1 MRATSLHMTTLFDT
15 LTLGSLTLKNR
26 MVLAPMTRSRA
37 LGNVPNA
44 MMAQY
49 YAQRAG
55 GGLLITEGTGPS
67 PNGTGYARIP
77 GIFNAAQIAGWKAVT
92 EAVHAKG
99 SRIVMQL
106 MHTGRVGHPDNLPVG
121 GALVAPSA
129 LAAPGKMYTDSQ
141 GEQAMPVPREM
152 TEADI
157 AAAIAEFVN
166 AAKNAIE
173 AGFDG
178 VELHGANGYLIEQFL
193 NPATNQRTDGWGGT
207 WERRNRFALE
217 VATAVAA
224 AIGGKRVGIRL
235 SPHSV
240 NQGMAEYPEI
250 EAQYA
255 ALARGLGE
263 RGLLYVHLVDHSGMG
278 APKPKPE
285 TFDAIR
291 REFKGPIILCGAF
304 DLARANEVLA
314 KGEAHGI
321 AFGRSYLANPDL
333 PERLQQGAALNPPD
347 FSTLYTPGEKGY
359 LDYPV
364 LPGSR

>member
-1 MRATSLHMTTLFDT
+1 MTTLFDP
-15 LTLGSLTLKNR
+15 LTLGSMTLKNR

-55 GGLLITEGTGPS
+55 GGLLVTEGVGPS
-67 PNGTGYARIP
+67 ANGTGYPRIP

-92 EAVHAKG
+92 EAVHTKG
-99 SRIVMQL
+99 SRIVLQL
-106 MHTGRVGHPDNLPVG
+106 MHTGRVGHPDNLPAG
-121 GALVAPSA
+121 GALVAPSP
-129 LAAPGKMYTDSQ
+129 LAAPGKMHTDSQ
-141 GEQAMPVPREM
+141 GPQDLPVPREM

-157 AAAIAEFVN
+157 TAAIAEFVT

-193 NPATNQRTDGWGGT
+193 NPATNVRTDGWGGS
-207 WERRNRFALE
+207 WEQRNRFVLE
-217 VATAVAA
+217 VATAVAT
-224 AIGGKRVGIRL
+224 AIGGSRVGIRL

-250 EAQYA
+250 GTQYA

-285 TFDAIR
+285 TFEAIR
-291 REFKGPIILCGAF
+291 HEFKGPIIRCGGF
-304 DLARANEVLA
+304 DLARANQALA
-314 KGEAHGI
+314 KGEAHLI
-321 AFGRSYLANPDL
+321 AFGRSFLANPDL
-333 PERLQQGAALNPPD
+333 PARLQQGAALNPPD

>member
-1 MRATSLHMTTLFDT
+1 MTTLFDT
-15 LTLGSLTLKNR
+15 MTLGSMTLKNR

-44 MMAQY
+44 IMALY

-67 PNGTGYARIP
+67 PNGTGYPRIP

-106 MHTGRVGHPDNLPVG
+106 MHTGRVGHPNNLPAG

-129 LAAPGKMYTDSQ
+129 LAAPGKMYTDSE
-141 GEQAMPVPREM
+141 GEQPLPVPREM

-157 AAAIAEFVN
+157 TAAIAEFVT

-193 NPATNQRTDGWGGT
+193 NPATNHRTDGWGGT

-224 AIGGKRVGIRL
+224 AIGGNRVGIRL

-285 TFDAIR
+285 TFAAIR

-304 DLARANEVLA
+304 DLAKANEAL
-314 KGEAHGI
+314 GTGHAHLI

-333 PERLQQGAALNPPD
+333 PARLQQGAALNPPD